1 MSTVPNRSLAS
12 LQNTHAK
19 FPLSSSGFA
28 AFALAASFIGLSN
41 TPTHAADSFISIKWG
56 KSVAGSGKIVEV
68 KRTVPAFD
76 HVIAKDGLRVVLRQ
90 GASQKV
96 VVKADDNIEPLI
108 ETTVSGNTLTLRPK
122 PNASFKTREGITVSV
137 DYVQL
142 SSLAVSDG
150 VSADIDAIKSTKF
163 SAHARDGSALRVAD
177 VTASDFE
184 LKVNDGAS
192 ATLAKVSAAST
203 HSYKVSDAGSLT
215 INSIIG
221 EQVNAVV
228 SDGAKMTLRGVDL
241 KAIDVK
247 VSDGASANIEGNAS
261 QQSFSVSDGAS
272 VDTQKLD
279 GQFARV
285 RASDGGAM
293 KLGKVQSLDV
303 DARDGSVVR
312 YSGEPTVTQK
322 MGDGAKL
329 RKM

>member
-1 MSTVPNRSLAS
+1 MSTAPYR
-12 LQNTHAK
+12 QR
-19 FPLSSSGFA
+19 
-28 AFALAASFIGLSN
+28 ASFQNKSTKMMLLAKAFTAFVLATSLIGLGIV
-41 TPTHAADSFISIKWG
+41 PTYAADSFISIKWG
-56 KSVAGSGKIVEV
+56 KNVVGSGKIVEV
-68 KRTVPAFD
+68 TRPVPMFD
-76 HVIAKDGLRVVLRQ
+76 HVVAKDGLRVVLRQ
-90 GASQKV
+90 GAAQKV

-108 ETTVSGNTLTLRPK
+108 ETTVTGNTLTLRPK
-122 PNASFKTREGITVSV
+122 PNASFKTREGIIVNV

-142 SSLAVSDG
+142 NSLAVSDG
-150 VSADIDAIKSTKF
+150 VSADMDAIKGAKF
-163 SAHARDGSALRVAD
+163 IAHAHDGSSLLVAEI
-177 VTASDFE
+177 AANDFE

-192 ATLAKVSAAST
+192 ATLAKVSGAAN
-203 HSYKVSDAGSLT
+203 HSYKVSDAGSL
-215 INSIIG
+215 IVNAIAGS
-221 EQVNAVV
+221 QVSAVV
-228 SDGAKMTLRGVDL
+228 SDGAKMKLHRVDL
-241 KAIDVK
+241 KVIDVQ

-272 VDTQKLD
+272 VDAQRLE

-322 MGDGAKL
+322 MSDGAKL